1 MFNPWLTLSIRTA
14 RLGWETQAA
23 IVAQM
28 MQFAGAGAS
37 RGGSAAPIDT
47 AAPVDTAASVGVED
61 AAPMNTAAPV
71 EVEDWVAAAPGLPPS
86 IERPARRGKHREVA
100 QNAKIHKK
108 RSRGSKRRDSK

>member
-23 IVAQM
+23 VVAQM

-37 RGGSAAPIDT
+37 RGGSAAPLNT
-47 AAPVDTAASVGVED
+47 AAPVGVEA

-71 EVEDWVAAAPGLPPS
+71 EVEDWVAPAPGLPPS
-86 IERPARRGKHREVA
+86 IERPTRRGKHREVA